1 MRKEGVLF
9 GIVQWL
15 HALLRGVLQRIAES
29 MQTLPH
35 RLATIEFR
43 EAVESR
49 EIIPSK

>member
-1 MRKEGVLF
+1 MRKDGVLF

-15 HALLRGVLQRIAES
+15 HAMLRGVLQRIAES

-49 EIIPSK
+49 EIIRSK